1 MESEEIKVKNSYAV
15 PDLDQAKIKEANR
28 NIIARGIIGF
38 LKRKT
43 VKGGKSDGSNRNI
56 EGDKNGKNN
65 SDINPSDGPHVETS
79 S

>member
-1 MESEEIKVKNSYAV
+1 MR
-15 PDLDQAKIKEANR
+15 IKEANR
-28 NIIARGIIGF
+28 NIIASGIIGF

-43 VKGGKSDGSNRNI
+43 FVKGAKNDGSNGNI

-65 SDINPSDGPHVETS
+65 SDLNPISEDPHIGTS